1 MGAWKNS
8 CKERDLTVKEYV
20 LTTPLRDEDVR
31 QMRIG
36 DVVYLTG
43 HIFTSRDMAHLKYK
57 ELLALGQP
65 LPKDFQGAAVFHAG
79 PVCLKQ
85 ADGTWKLQLIGPT
98 TSIRMEPYADMV
110 GKMGVK
116 AVLGKGGMG
125 DDTQRACREYGYV
138 YLQAA
143 PGCAAKLS
151 QGVKCVADVHYLEMG
166 MPEALWDLEVECFG
180 PLVVGMDTC
189 GSSIYHDLREQAYAV
204 LDKTYK
210 EG

>member
-65 LPKDFQGAAVFHAG
+65 LPKDFRGAAVFHAG

-125 DDTQRACREYGYV
+125 DDTQRA
-138 YLQAA
+138 
-143 PGCAAKLS
+143 
-151 QGVKCVADVHYLEMG
+151 
-166 MPEALWDLEVECFG
+166 
-180 PLVVGMDTC
+180 
-189 GSSIYHDLREQAYAV
+189 
-204 LDKTYK
+204 
-210 EG
+210 

>member
-1 MGAWKNS
+1 M
-8 CKERDLTVKEYV
+8 KEHY
-20 LTTPLRDEDVR
+20 LTTPLQESDMR
-31 QMRIG
+31 QLHAG
-36 DVVYLTG
+36 DVVYISG

-57 ELLALGQP
+57 GFLAEEKP
-65 LPKDFQGAAVFHAG
+65 LPKEFRGAAIFHAG

-85 ADGTWKLQLIGPT
+85 PDGSWKLQLIGPT

-125 DDTQRACREYGYV
+125 DDTLRACQKYGYV

-151 QGVKCVADVHYLEMG
+151 QRIQAVEDVTYFEMG
-166 MPEALWDLEVECFG
+166 MPEALWDLKADKLG
-180 PLVVGMDTC
+180 PLVVGMDTF
-189 GSSIYHDLREQAYAV
+189 GVSIYHQLRKNALAV
-204 LDKTYK
+204 LKETYN
-210 EG
+210 EET